1 MALSMHNSTFNVL
14 TYSIIFFFWIQLNIG
29 FAQIQSSKKKLQ
41 FLSRLVLMNNK
52 IFGNFRLELTNIWNE
67 IVL

>member
-1 MALSMHNSTFNVL
+1 MYLL
-14 TYSIIFFFWIQLNIG
+14 IQLIYFFWIQLNIG